1 MSVAAA
7 TEMGTAGVSP
17 WRRYLAAWGVVVAA
31 ILLLFHRDVLH
42 LLHLWWNTS
51 TFGHCMLIPPIIGW
65 LVWQRRDQ
73 LAEIE
78 PSPWLPGI
86 GLILLGALGWALGEL
101 AGVSLVRHAA
111 LVFILQTSVLTIFGL
126 TVARAI
132 AFPLVYAL
140 FMVPVGEQL
149 MPYLQILTAHFSV
162 WLLEAFGVP
171 AYLDGVFIS
180 IPNGDFEIAEA
191 CSGVRFLIAMIAFSV
206 LVANVC
212 YKRWSRRI
220 LFVTGAIATSVLA
233 NGLRAWGIIYLASR
247 STPDVAR
254 GIDHVVYG
262 WFFFAVVMGLVLA
275 VGWPFFDRPVDDPFI
290 DARRLQPVRPAA
302 KPRKAVVSAAV
313 AAILIAASGPA
324 YAAWASA
331 HGGGM
336 RTASLQLPAPP
347 GWQAAQFTAVEW
359 TPTYLGASA
368 TAMRSYRDASG
379 HIVELYVAVY
389 DRQTEKHEL
398 IGYGQGLIPPT
409 EGEGGWAWAESGKA
423 PAKGLYAQINRGP
436 AVRDVW
442 QWYRVNGKLTGNPY
456 TAKIEGLKAKLL
468 GGDPQAATVI
478 VSAERTD
485 DVTSTVPV
493 MARFLAAAGSVDSI
507 IDRSIVRAP

>member
-1 MSVAAA
+1 MSIAAA
-7 TEMGTAGVSP
+7 VETGVQAVSP
-17 WRRYLAAWGVVVAA
+17 WRRYLIAWGQVVVA

-73 LAEIE
+73 LADME
-78 PSPWLPGI
+78 PSPWLPGV
-86 GLILLGALGWALGEL
+86 GLMLLGSLGWALGEL

-111 LVFILQTSVLTIFGL
+111 LVFVLQASVLTVFGL
-126 TVARAI
+126 TIARAI
-132 AFPLVYAL
+132 LFPLIYAL

-149 MPYLQILTAHFSV
+149 VPYLQTLTAHFSV

-220 LFVTGAIATSVLA
+220 LFVAGAIATSVLA

-262 WFFFAVVMGLVLA
+262 WFFFALVMGLVLA
-275 VGWPFFDRPVDDPFI
+275 AGWPFFDRPVDDPFI
-290 DARRLQPVRPAA
+290 NARNLQPVRPAA
-302 KPRKAVVSAAV
+302 AARRTIAVTGLV
-313 AAILIAASGPA
+313 AIVVAASGPA
-324 YAAWASA
+324 YAAWAST
-331 HGGGM
+331 HGGGAQ
-336 RTASLQLPAPP
+336 TASLALAAPA
-347 GWQAAQFTAVEW
+347 GWQSAPFAAVKWA
-359 TPTYLGASA
+359 PTYKGASA
-368 TAMRSYRDASG
+368 TAMRSFRDASG
-379 HIVELYVAVY
+379 QAVELYVAVY

-398 IGYGQGLIPPT
+398 IGYGQGLIPPG
-409 EGEGGWAWAESGKA
+409 EGEGGWAWAGGGKA
-423 PAKGLYAQINRGP
+423 PANGLYAQVNRGP

-456 TAKIEGLKAKLL
+456 TAKVEGLKAKLL

-478 VSAERTD
+478 ISAQRAD
-485 DVTSTVPV
+485 GVTSMVPV
-493 MARFLAAAGSVDSI
+493 MARFLSAAGPVDRI
-507 IDRSIVRAP
+507 IDRSIVRQP